1 MIFPML
7 NGENSTRDFIEAF
20 GGYNH
25 NLRINDGE
33 FYDMKNLTSS
43 FYPLLAPRKPRGK
56 LCETSGTPMALIEKD
71 ALCHVTVEGGNLH
84 FYMNGYDYDLGMT
97 TIDKDVRRS
106 LTSMGAYVI
115 IMPDK
120 KYINTAATKNGT
132 VDTDDKGN
140 IEATY
145 TSIEG
150 ENIQFEVCRADGT
163 TYEDVQISDTEPE
176 GDIENGCVWL
186 DTSVTP
192 NSLKVYSKTNG
203 MWSAVA
209 TTYIKI
215 SAAGI
220 GAKFD
225 VYDGVQISGI
235 EVEQLL
241 DLNNNM
247 IIYAKEDDYIVVVG
261 VVSGG
266 EYEFSQDKVITL
278 KRLMP
283 EMDFIIE
290 SNNRLWGCHYGLN
303 REGDMVNEI
312 YASRQGNFKSWD
324 MFLGTAQDSYYASV
338 GTDGQFTGAISYLGQ
353 PLFFKENCMHLVQG
367 SYPAQ
372 YRILDTA
379 CRGVQKGSENSLA
392 MVNEVLYYKS
402 RTGVCA
408 YNGALPTEISAN
420 LGDIHYSKAVAC
432 GHKNKYYISM
442 LDSRSNEYE
451 MFVFD
456 TEKGLWHKEDNQHI
470 LGFCS
475 VNDELYYIDGSNN
488 IFTMFGSGTTDTS
501 PIEWMAETGTMGC
514 SAIDKKYISKLSLR
528 LSMDV
533 GTRVYIFIEYDS
545 TGTWEAVS
553 TLAGY
558 NLRTFTVPI
567 KPKRCDHLRLKIVG
581 KGNAKIYS
589 ISKTLEQGSDI

>member
-25 NLRINDGE
+25 NLRIGDGE

-43 FYPLLAPRKPRGK
+43 FYPLLAPRKPRGL
-56 LCETSGTPMALIEKD
+56 LCETTDTPVALIEKD
-71 ALCHVTVEGGNLH
+71 ALCYVSVANGNLH
-84 FYMNGYDYDLGMT
+84 FNMNGEDYDLGMT
-97 TIDKDVRRS
+97 TIGEDVERS

-120 KYINTAATKNGT
+120 KYINTA
-132 VDTDDKGN
+132 DTEDKGN
-140 IEATY
+140 IESTY
-145 TSIEG
+145 TSVEG
-150 ENIQFEVCRADGT
+150 EKVHFDVCRADGT
-163 TYEDVQISDTEPE
+163 SYEVNMISPNEPTEN
-176 GDIENGCVWL
+176 ITNGYVWL

-192 NSLKVYSKTNG
+192 NSLKVYSETNA

-215 SAAGI
+215 SATGI
-220 GAKFD
+220 GKDFE

-235 EVEQLL
+235 TVPALE

-261 VVSGG
+261 ILND
-266 EYEFSQDKVITL
+266 EYSTSQEEQITL
-278 KRLMP
+278 ERLMP
-283 EMDFIIE
+283 DMDFIIE
-290 SNNRLWGCHYGLN
+290 SNNRLWGCRYGLN
-303 REGDMVNEI
+303 RKNEMVNEI
-312 YASRQGNFKSWD
+312 YASRLGSFKSWD

-338 GTDGQFTGAISYLGQ
+338 GTDGQFTGAVSYLGQ
-353 PLFFKENCMHLVQG
+353 PLFFKENCLHLVYG
-367 SYPAQ
+367 RYPAEYQ
-372 YRILDTA
+372 IQDTA
-379 CRGVQKGSENSLA
+379 CRGVQKGSEKSLA

-408 YNGALPTEISAN
+408 YNGSLPTEISAN
-420 LGDIHYSKAVAC
+420 LGEISYSNAVAC

-442 LDSRSNEYE
+442 LDAISNEYVI
-451 MFVFD
+451 FVYD
-456 TEKGLWHKEDNQHI
+456 TEKGLWHKEDNTQVK
-470 LGFCS
+470 GFCS

-488 IFTMFGSGTTDTS
+488 IFTIFGSGTTDAS

-514 SAIDKKYISKLSLR
+514 SAIDKKYISKLSVR
-528 LSMDV
+528 LSMEV
-533 GTRVYIFIEYDS
+533 GTRVHMFIEYDS
-545 TGTWEAVS
+545 SGTWEAIC

-567 KPKRCDHLRLKIVG
+567 RPKRCDHLRLKFVG
-581 KGNAKIYS
+581 RGNAKIYS